1 MTFKFQS
8 LTDIVNMTNLIAISL
23 INEIMW
29 YGFVDCIVLILRKKF
44 LRIGGKV
51 CPQLNQLIIIIIII
65 IIIVGETR
73 ETQIKISIL
82 CYVSRFMWGPYNN
95 YPFNCSIQIW
105 N

>member
-8 LTDIVNMTNLIAISL
+8 LTDIVNMTNLIVISL
-23 INEIMW
+23 INEI
-29 YGFVDCIVLILRKKF
+29 IVLILRKKF

-65 IIIVGETR
+65 IIIIGETR

-82 CYVSRFMWGPYNN
+82 CYVSRFIWRSYNN
-95 YPFNCSIQIW
+95 YPFNCSIQI
-105 N
+105 